1 MIKIKKIGLLLFM
14 AIVFL
19 LVYEPNYKAAQ
30 SISKS
35 NLLIVAHRGFG
46 NYGPD
51 NSLSAVKM
59 AIEANVDGVDLD
71 GQMTSDGKLVI
82 YHDPNLDRLSDGK
95 GPLKEKTLAELKALD
110 VGFKFD
116 EKFRGERIATYEE
129 ALRIVN
135 GKVKLIVE
143 LKTSTVGSDSSENIA
158 VGLIQKYNA
167 YDWTILS
174 SFNPFVLYRIK
185 KLDKKVKTMF
195 IFKDVNVDPEI
206 LSKIHPTDSKGIPWV
221 LRNDFCR
228 SLMRRLINPD
238 FLSAEITVNKNTVKK
253 LIDKGYPLF
262 LWPPNDEK
270 TIKESIGVK
279 PYGVITD
286 EPILAKE
293 IIVNL

>member
-1 MIKIKKIGLLLFM
+1 MLRIDLQVI
-14 AIVFL
+14 
-19 LVYEPNYKAAQ
+19 
-30 SISKS
+30 
-35 NLLIVAHRGFG
+35 AHRGFG

-129 ALRIVN
+129 ALRIVD

-195 IFKDVNVDPEI
+195 IFKDVNVDPKI
-206 LSKIHPTDSKGIPWV
+206 LREIHPTDSKGIPWV

-270 TIKESIGVK
+270 TIKQSIRAK